1 MRLMSDSGQA
11 VSEMA
16 TVYGWSEYIGI
27 HALASVVNSLTAS
40 GVRNVG
46 AGINITYPA
55 HSDKLRIYKME
66 KIIRKEC
73 SKRGI
78 RLLESRI
85 FENPL
90 LVIPSVT
97 VNGIAIVS
105 ESSDGYRSGGRRIQ
119 RISEKEGSLGA
130 DIVLS
135 KWVGMDGMLQVA
147 REKTE
152 ELTERF
158 TPSFIRQILSYEK
171 DLYVGKEISIAK
183 DMGVTS
189 LFQITQGGLFAA
201 LWELSK
207 ELRTGIETDMKR
219 FSILQETVEVC
230 EFFRLNPYQLTSAG
244 SFLFVTEE
252 GEKLREVLLEEGIMA
267 SVIGKTVEGN
277 GKIIKNGEDVRC
289 IDRPAPD
296 AMWTLHLLEG

>member
-78 RLLESRI
+78 RLLESRL

-90 LVIPSVT
+90 LAVPSVT
-97 VNGIAIVS
+97 VSGIAIAS
-105 ESSDGYRSGGRRIQ
+105 ENSEESGSGGRRIP
-119 RISEKEGSLGA
+119 EKEGSLGA

-135 KWVGMDGMLQVA
+135 KWVGMDGMLQAA
-147 REKTE
+147 RERTE

-158 TPSFIRQILSYEK
+158 TPAFIRQILSYEK

-289 IDRPAPD
+289 IDRPVPD